1 MAGVMLDNK
10 AVLGGDIGVS
20 TYGTMPDRPHQGRGY
35 WKEARVYHQY
45 SSYVH
50 IGNNLFAHFPGQFA
64 EGRPRAGTSLSRA
77 VVRILC
83 IPVLTSSVRVARVA
97 GVDVTYENE
106 KTEVIEIED
115 SEKVGKIFT
124 IDIIPHNKKLYW
136 NCIDDCEGKKT
147 SCFR

>member
-97 GVDVTYENE
+97 GVDVTYENVTATGGRHFVSQLIHMYDPE
-106 KTEVIEIED
+106 TN
-115 SEKVGKIFT
+115 S
-124 IDIIPHNKKLYW
+124 
-136 NCIDDCEGKKT
+136 T
-147 SCFR
+147 SLHL